1 MASGLP
7 ASLQALRDADAS
19 GEGSSPATGA
29 AGSVGD
35 GAVVGTTMPVPPSG
49 PHALHV
55 EEPMPLDITGGAGMP
70 PAASLPAPIDA
81 IQLMTSTR
89 RGLGAAALASGGAQA
104 SAATGI
110 STGTGGQGVGFAM
123 PPVIPWSQ
131 QSAVQFIQALSPGAA
146 AAAAATTAG
155 GADGGAVVGAGAA
168 AGGEEAVE
176 GGPEAP
182 VPSSPAVAGTSAG
195 GAPGGATAPS
205 VTALPP
211 SASAAVGEGPLPREK
226 GVWLGA
232 GNPLSRLLHRKRPTH
247 AAGRG
252 GLPLGAERV
261 PVARGYDVDEHK
273 LSLPELAA
281 KYKVELDLRD
291 PVRSRGLTAEDARA
305 RLREHGPNQLTP
317 PKELPAILQFAK
329 QFGNLL
335 MIM

>member
-1 MASGLP
+1 
-7 ASLQALRDADAS
+7 
-19 GEGSSPATGA
+19 
-29 AGSVGD
+29 
-35 GAVVGTTMPVPPSG
+35 
-49 PHALHV
+49 
-55 EEPMPLDITGGAGMP
+55 MPLDITGGAGAP
-70 PAASLPAPIDA
+70 PAAVLPAPIDV

-89 RGLGAAALASGGAQA
+89 RGLGAGSLSASAQA
-104 SAATGI
+104 AATTGI

-131 QSAVQFIQALSPGAA
+131 QFAVQFIQPLSPGAA
-146 AAAAATTAG
+146 AAAAA
-155 GADGGAVVGAGAA
+155 GAAAPSGAGAGA
-168 AGGEEAVE
+168 VGGEEAVE

-182 VPSSPAVAGTSAG
+182 VPPSPAVGRPSSGRVAGAAEGMG
-195 GAPGGATAPS
+195 GGGATAPS

-211 SASAAVGEGPLPREK
+211 SASAAVGEGPLAREK

-273 LSLPELAA
+273 LTLQALAE
-281 KYKVELDLRD
+281 KFKVDIDMRE
-291 PVRSRGLTAEDARA
+291 PARSRGLSAEDAKA
-305 RLREHGPNQLTP
+305 RLRENGPNQLTP
-317 PKELPAILQFAK
+317 PKQLPPILQFLK